1 MHASAEAALRR
12 AYIGVIESASTK
24 GCMPLSAITAVR
36 IFASWSTQSRRRCG
50 SGELRPGA
58 DVAAVGPVPA
68 QMWQRWAQSRRR
80 CGSGAPSASAQPRS
94 RARYIHACMRACMR
108 ACARTSA

>member
-1 MHASAEAALRR
+1 VHASAEAALRR

-50 SGELRPGA
+50 SGELSPGA

-68 QMWQRWAQSRRR
+68 PMWQR
-80 CGSGAPSASAQPRS
+80 
-94 RARYIHACMRACMR
+94 
-108 ACARTSA
+108 